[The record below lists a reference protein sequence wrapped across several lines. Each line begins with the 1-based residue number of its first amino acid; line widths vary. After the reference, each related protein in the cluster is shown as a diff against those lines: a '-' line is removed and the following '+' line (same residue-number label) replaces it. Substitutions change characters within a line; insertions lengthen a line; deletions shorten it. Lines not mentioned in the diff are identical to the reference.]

1 LINDIIDNL
10 LSLPVLSVRQPWA
23 SYLVSGLK
31 SVELRTWSSQYR
43 GWVWI
48 HAGKRPDREAMD
60 LLDVC
65 CEEFRCGGLLGLA
78 KIESC
83 FLIDSEAKWLELR
96 GEHLSPGYYGG
107 SCYGWQM
114 SDVIGLPDIVECPG
128 ELGLFKLKSQVY
140 EKVHNEIE
148 RCSPKEFLDC
158 ARNLLLEE
166 VSNVAVRKAEP

>member
-1 LINDIIDNL
+1 MINDIINNL

-78 KIESC
+78 KIESYV
-83 FLIDSEAKWLELR
+83 LIDSEAKWLELR

-107 SCYGWQM
+107 SCYGWQV

-140 EKVHNEIE
+140 EKVYNEIE

-158 ARNLLLEE
+158 ARNLLLAE
-166 VSNVAVRKAEP
+166 VSDVAVRKAEP